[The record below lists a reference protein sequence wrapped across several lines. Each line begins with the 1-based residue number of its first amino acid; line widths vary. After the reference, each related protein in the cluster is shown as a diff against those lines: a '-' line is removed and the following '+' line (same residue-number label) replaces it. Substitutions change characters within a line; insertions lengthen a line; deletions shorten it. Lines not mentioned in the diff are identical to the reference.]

1 MTEDTADALLRRA
14 WAAYDSGDADA
25 FAACLSEDWQLH
37 VPSGGWIDV
46 EAAMDAIHGAEGL
59 LKAGKW
65 RQAWPAAEVA
75 YHVSRRPF
83 LAGED
88 GAWAEE
94 QRERLR
100 TTFARASEC
109 LAEVYLHNGEPLVA
123 VDVAS
128 QLVGA
133 HPFRETGYQ
142 ALMRAHAAAG
152 NRAEALWVYERCRKI
167 ITAELGVPP
176 SAETNAVYLKVLRSR

>member
-1 MTEDTADALLRRA
+1 VFVSKLRLILAKAGLRKSEAISSALGC
-14 WAAYDSGDADA
+14 Y
-25 FAACLSEDWQLH
+25 QLH
-37 VPSGGWIDV
+37 LPSNGWIDV
-46 EAAMDAIHGAEGL
+46 EAAMASIHSAEGL

-83 LAGED
+83 LAAED
-88 GAWAEE
+88 GAWIEG

-100 TTFARASEC
+100 TIFARASEC
-109 LAEVYLHNGEPLVA
+109 LAEVYLRNGEPLVA
-123 VDVAS
+123 VDVAN
-128 QLVGA
+128 QLVAA

-142 ALMRAHAAAG
+142 MLMRAHAAAG

-167 ITAELGVPP
+167 ISAELGVAP
-176 SAETNAVYLKVLRSR
+176 SAGTSAVYLKVLRSR